1 MKKYEIDSELA
12 KLTKQKAP
20 SNIHLYP
27 IVNMAMKLSACESD
41 DKVTVKKYVTP
52 GYKSGK
58 LSTFVIE
65 PKKHSGILPC
75 IVFYHGGGF
84 LLKAS
89 RAHYQIAKWYAEMAK
104 CKVVFTDYRLLP
116 KNKYPVP
123 VEDCYCTYKWILN
136 YADTLE
142 INKDK
147 IIVTGDSAGGNLAAA
162 VTLMLWDRIHISP
175 LGAMLIYPVTDRR
188 MITESMKKYTDT
200 PVWDAAL
207 TKMFWKAYLGN
218 QETKQIQYASPI
230 EAESLE
236 HFPNV
241 YMEVAEFDC
250 LRDEGIA
257 FAERLRAEGVFTE
270 LYEVKGACHGYE
282 TVLESRI
289 VRESIQRRIRWIQ
302 SIFNKQ

>member
-1 MKKYEIDSELA
+1 
-12 KLTKQKAP
+12 
-20 SNIHLYP
+20 
-27 IVNMAMKLSACESD
+27 
-41 DKVTVKKYVTP
+41 
-52 GYKSGK
+52 
-58 LSTFVIE
+58 
-65 PKKHSGILPC
+65 
-75 IVFYHGGGF
+75 
-84 LLKAS
+84 
-89 RAHYQIAKWYAEMAK
+89 MAK
-104 CKVVFTDYRLLP
+104 CKVIFPDYRLLP

-123 VEDCYCTYKWILN
+123 VEDCYCMYQWMFN
-136 YADTLE
+136 CADTLE

-162 VTLMLWDRIHISP
+162 VTLMLWDRMHISP

-200 PVWDAAL
+200 PVWDASL
-207 TKMFWKAYLGN
+207 EKMFWKAYLGN
-218 QETKQIQYASPI
+218 REIKQIQYASPI

-289 VRESIQRRIRWIQ
+289 VEKAMQRRIQWIQ
-302 SIFNKQ
+302 SVLNK